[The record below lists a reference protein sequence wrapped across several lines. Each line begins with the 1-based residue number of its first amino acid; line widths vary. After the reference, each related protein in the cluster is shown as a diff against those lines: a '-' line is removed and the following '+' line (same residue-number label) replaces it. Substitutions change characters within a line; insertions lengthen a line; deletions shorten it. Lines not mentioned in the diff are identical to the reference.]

1 MEPLCSHY
9 LARKNERHPERRL
22 PESKDRSDPLD
33 LILRDGFPGTI
44 VRCLPGTIVRPLHSA
59 GELLLVEPAGAQIFQ
74 FGINRSYQLQFSF
87 APPSF
92 ELLLS
97 CDRCPRVVEALEVH
111 Q

>member
-44 VRCLPGTIVRPLHSA
+44 VRCLHSP
-59 GELLLVEPAGAQIFQ
+59 GELLLVEPTGAKSPSQAWRY
-74 FGINRSYQLQFSF
+74 FGAEDSHLLVASRKVRFDPSTPAACAQDDLRFS
-87 APPSF
+87 PT
-92 ELLLS
+92 
-97 CDRCPRVVEALEVH
+97 